1 MSAKFGICTVVS
13 VNATRVNVHILAST
27 SVPFTLTLVEA
38 KMCTFTLV
46 PLTLMTVQ
54 VPNLALTLTKQIIV
68 NKSNLTDYLCT
79 GICSGVH
86 SVLGQLQNLLAWGG
100 GQDAAHHG
108 HGHSTGWKHKV
119 KEMKLKE
126 RKKRGDRRK

>member
-1 MSAKFGICTVVS
+1 MS

-68 NKSNLTDYLCT
+68 YKSDLTDYLLEYVQES
-79 GICSGVH
+79 ILSSSSSGTSSPGEEDSSSISRIFPPVPT
-86 SVLGQLQNLLAWGG
+86 L
-100 GQDAAHHG
+100 
-108 HGHSTGWKHKV
+108 
-119 KEMKLKE
+119 
-126 RKKRGDRRK
+126 